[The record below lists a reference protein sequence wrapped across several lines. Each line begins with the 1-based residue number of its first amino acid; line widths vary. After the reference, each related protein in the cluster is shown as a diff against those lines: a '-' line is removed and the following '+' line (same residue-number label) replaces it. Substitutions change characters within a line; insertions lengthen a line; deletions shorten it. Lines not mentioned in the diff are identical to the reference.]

1 MRPHGH
7 NEQMIGGKGQSAN
20 GIATYLTQG
29 TGTQTPGEFQM
40 KRFLQS
46 AWAVIREGIEDEP
59 LGLDERRKGNDAAR
73 AAEERDREGG
83 PSDQSGRRVA
93 KAASRVGMRE
103 IWPASFGSACQG
115 S

>member
-1 MRPHGH
+1 
-7 NEQMIGGKGQSAN
+7 
-20 GIATYLTQG
+20 
-29 TGTQTPGEFQM
+29 M

-103 IWPASFGSACQG
+103 IWPASFRSACQR